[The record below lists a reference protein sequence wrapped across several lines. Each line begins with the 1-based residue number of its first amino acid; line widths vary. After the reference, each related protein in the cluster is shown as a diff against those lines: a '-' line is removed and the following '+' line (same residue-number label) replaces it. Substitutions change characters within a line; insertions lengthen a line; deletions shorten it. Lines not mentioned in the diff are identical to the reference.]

1 MVRASE
7 PRYAG
12 FPRATDDR
20 THGSVALQPA
30 GGNLSRRPHFFQLER
45 RLMEPSNKAVSDVL
59 ASICRA
65 SDRAVYDLKVAKIM
79 ADDEYQLRI
88 EYQLKRDQWR
98 RWACFWFSISFISW
112 AALATAIALWGWTC
126 MK

>member
-1 MVRASE
+1 
-7 PRYAG
+7 
-12 FPRATDDR
+12 
-20 THGSVALQPA
+20 
-30 GGNLSRRPHFFQLER
+30 
-45 RLMEPSNKAVSDVL
+45 MEPSNKAVSDVL